1 MAMVFMGLGGLFYL
15 VGFIFWIIIIIHAV
29 KTDTTQ
35 GILCLCVPFYILY
48 WAFAKFTHPKKT
60 MIIAGFLGGYVL
72 GAVLY
77 GVSASM
83 AASAMSDQ
91 MQMYQPG
98 AVPGTA
104 AWPQ

>member
-15 VGFIFWIIIIIHAV
+15 VGFIFWIIIIINAF

-48 WAFAKFTHPKKT
+48 WVFAKFTHPKKGL
-60 MIIAGFLGGYVL
+60 IVAGFLGGYVL

-83 AASAMSDQ
+83 AASAVTDQ

-98 AVPGTA
+98 AVPGYP
-104 AWPQ
+104 PQ